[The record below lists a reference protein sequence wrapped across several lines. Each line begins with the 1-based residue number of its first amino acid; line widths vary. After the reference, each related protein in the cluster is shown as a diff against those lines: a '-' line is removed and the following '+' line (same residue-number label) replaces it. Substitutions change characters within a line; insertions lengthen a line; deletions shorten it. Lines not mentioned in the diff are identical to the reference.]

1 MTNSLSEEI
10 MGQYLLGIDNGST
23 VSKAALFDLHGK
35 EIAVASQKVHT
46 EYPHPGW
53 TERNMETL
61 WQGTATAIRE
71 VLAKSGVKPE
81 EIAGIGNT
89 GHGNG
94 VYLLDKQGKPLRNGI
109 QSMDSRAAD
118 IVNEWNDSNL
128 HASVFPFT
136 IQSFWPAQ
144 PNALLVWLKKNE
156 PQNYERLGA
165 ILMVK
170 DYIKYCLTGETTGD
184 YTDMSATSLMDV
196 RNRCYSRDL
205 MALYGLSEA
214 YDALP
219 PLKHSSEICGQV
231 TPAAAGETGLAIG
244 TPVVGGL
251 FDVDASAIGA
261 GVINPNQAC
270 LVMGSW
276 SINEVITRE
285 PIVDP
290 SLFMTT
296 LFAEP
301 GLYLT
306 IEGSA
311 TSATNLEWFVN
322 QCCGDERV
330 EAKQRGVSVYEICS
344 EEVASVAPDSSNII
358 FHPFLYGSNVQPTAR
373 AGFYGVAGWH
383 TRAHLL
389 RALYEGVVFGHLSHI
404 EKLRAAGGKF
414 NSARLA
420 GGGSRSSVWSQ
431 MFADTIQVPVEISD
445 GNELGARGVALSAG
459 IGAGIYRDYAE
470 AVQEAVS
477 VIRVHEPIPANTPHY
492 LARYAQYQRLAN
504 VMQEPWEA
512 LSKLG

>member
-1 MTNSLSEEI
+1 MS
-10 MGQYLLGIDNGST
+10 QYLLGIDNGST

-35 EIAVASQKVHT
+35 EIAVASCKADT

-53 TERNMETL
+53 TEREMEML
-61 WQGTATAIRE
+61 WQSTASAIRE
-71 VLAKSGVKPE
+71 VLAKSGARPE

-94 VYLLDKQGKPLRNGI
+94 VYLLDKQGHPLRNGI

-118 IVNEWNDSNL
+118 VVTEWNKHNL
-128 HASVFPFT
+128 HERVFPFT
-136 IQSFWPAQ
+136 IQSFWAAQ
-144 PNALLVWLKKNE
+144 PNAILVWLKKNE

-170 DYIKYCLTGETTGD
+170 DYIKYRLTGEITGD

-196 RNRCYSRDL
+196 RNKCYSREL
-205 MALYGLSEA
+205 MALYDLSEA
-214 YDALP
+214 FDSLP
-219 PLKHSSEICGQV
+219 PLKESSEVCGQV
-231 TPAAAGETGLAIG
+231 TSVAAQETGLAVG

-261 GVINPNQAC
+261 GAINVNQAC

-276 SINEVITRE
+276 SINEVITTE

-296 LFAEP
+296 LFADP
-301 GLYLT
+301 GLFLT

-322 QCCGDERV
+322 QCCGDERT

-344 EEVASVAPDSSNII
+344 EEVASLPPGSTNII

-389 RALYEGVVFGHLSHI
+389 RALYEGVVFGHFNHI
-404 EKLRAAGGKF
+404 EKLRAAGGQI
-414 NSARLA
+414 NTARLA
-420 GGGSRSSVWSQ
+420 GGGSRSAVWSQ
-431 MFADTIQVPVEISD
+431 MFADTIQVPMEISD
-445 GNELGARGVALSAG
+445 GNELGARGAALSAG
-459 IGAGIYRDYAE
+459 IGAGIYRNYAE

-477 VIRVHEPIPANTPHY
+477 VVRVHEPIPANTPLY
-492 LARYAQYQRLAN
+492 LARYAEYERLIK
-504 VMQEPWEA
+504 VMHEPWEA
-512 LSKLG
+512 LSKLD

>member
-1 MTNSLSEEI
+1 MA
-10 MGQYLLGIDNGST
+10 QHLLGIDNGST
-23 VSKAALFDLHGK
+23 VSKAALFDLHGR
-35 EIAVASQKVHT
+35 EIAVASCKADT

-53 TERNMETL
+53 TERDMEML
-61 WQGTATAIRE
+61 WQSTATAIRA

-94 VYLLDKQGKPLRNGI
+94 VYLLDKQGCPLRNGI

-118 IVNEWNDSNL
+118 IVTEWNGRNL
-128 HASVFPFT
+128 HAQVFPFT
-136 IQSFWPAQ
+136 TQSFWPAQ

-170 DYIKYCLTGETTGD
+170 DYIKYRLTGEVTGD

-196 RNRCYSRDL
+196 RNKYYSREL
-205 MALYGLSEA
+205 MALYDLSEA

-219 PLKHSSEICGQV
+219 PLKQSSEVCGQV
-231 TPAAAGETGLAIG
+231 TNTAAKETGLAVG

-261 GVINPNQAC
+261 GAIHVNQAC

-276 SINEVITRE
+276 SINEVITKE

-290 SLFMTT
+290 GLFMTT
-296 LFAEP
+296 LFADP
-301 GLYLT
+301 GLFLT

-322 QCCGDERV
+322 QCCADERA
-330 EAKQRGVSVYEICS
+330 EAQRRGISVYEVCS
-344 EEVASVAPDSSNII
+344 EEVASLPPGSTNII

-389 RALYEGVVFGHLSHI
+389 RALYEGVVFGHLNHI
-404 EKLRAAGGKF
+404 EKLRAAGGQI
-414 NSARLA
+414 NTARLA
-420 GGGSRSSVWSQ
+420 GGGSRSAVWSQ
-431 MFADTIQVPVEISD
+431 MFADTIQVPMEISD
-445 GNELGARGVALSAG
+445 GNELGARGAALSAG
-459 IGAGIYRDYAE
+459 IGAGIYRNYAE

-477 VIRVHEPIPANTPHY
+477 VVRVHEPIPANTPLY
-492 LARYAQYQRLAN
+492 LARYAEYERLIR
-504 VMQEPWEA
+504 VMHEPWEA
-512 LSKLG
+512 LNKLD

>member
-1 MTNSLSEEI
+1 MSK
-10 MGQYLLGIDNGST
+10 YLLGIDNGST
-23 VSKAALFDLHGK
+23 VSKAALFDLRGK
-35 EIAVASQKVHT
+35 EIAVASCAADT

-53 TERNMETL
+53 TERDMEML
-61 WQGTATAIRE
+61 WQSTATAIRE
-71 VLAKSGVKPE
+71 VLAKSGARPE

-94 VYLLDKQGKPLRNGI
+94 VYLLDKDGRPLRNGI

-118 IVNEWNDSNL
+118 VVTGWNQRNL
-128 HASVFPFT
+128 HAQVFPFT
-136 IQSFWPAQ
+136 LQSFWPAQ
-144 PNALLVWLKKNE
+144 PNALLVWLKENE
-156 PQNYERLGA
+156 PRNYERVGA

-170 DYIKYCLTGETTGD
+170 DYIKYRLTGEISGD
-184 YTDMSATSLMDV
+184 YTDMSAANLMDV
-196 RNRCYSRDL
+196 RNKCYSSEL
-205 MALYGLSEA
+205 MALYDLSEIV
-214 YDALP
+214 DALP
-219 PLKHSSEICGQV
+219 PLKYSCEVAGQV
-231 TPAAAGETGLAIG
+231 MPAAAQETGLAVG

-251 FDVDASAIGA
+251 FDVDASAIGS

-276 SINEVITRE
+276 SINEVITKD
-285 PIVDP
+285 PIMDP
-290 SLFMTT
+290 DLFMTT
-296 LFAEP
+296 IFAESD
-301 GLYLT
+301 LFLT

-322 QCCGDERV
+322 QCCGDERA
-330 EAKQRGVSVYEICS
+330 EAKRRGISVYEVCS
-344 EEVASVAPDSSNII
+344 EEVASLPPGSTNII

-404 EKLRAAGGKF
+404 EKLRTAGAQI

-420 GGGSRSSVWSQ
+420 GGGSRSPVWSQ
-431 MFADTIQVPVEISD
+431 MFADTIQVSMEVPD
-445 GNELGARGVALSAG
+445 GNELGALGAALSAG
-459 IGAGIYRDYAE
+459 IGAGVYRDYAE

-477 VIRVHEPIPANTPHY
+477 VVRVHEPIPANTPHY
-492 LARYAQYQRLAN
+492 LARYTEYQRLVK

-512 LSKLG
+512 LNKLG

>member
-1 MTNSLSEEI
+1 MA
-10 MGQYLLGIDNGST
+10 QYLLGIDNGST
-23 VSKAALFDLHGK
+23 VSKAALFDFHGR
-35 EIAVASQKVHT
+35 EIAVASCKADT

-53 TERNMETL
+53 TERDMEML
-61 WQGTATAIRE
+61 WQCTATAIRE

-94 VYLLDKQGKPLRNGI
+94 VYLLDKQGQPLRNGI
-109 QSMDSRAAD
+109 QSMDSRATS
-118 IVNEWNDSNL
+118 VVTEWNQRNL
-128 HASVFPFT
+128 HEQVFPFT

-170 DYIKYCLTGETTGD
+170 DYIKFCLTGEVTGD

-196 RNRCYSRDL
+196 RNKCYSRELMDL
-205 MALYGLSEA
+205 YDLSEA

-219 PLKHSSEICGQV
+219 PLKQSSEVCGQV
-231 TPAAAGETGLAIG
+231 TSAAAQETGLAVG

-261 GVINPNQAC
+261 GAINVNQAC

-276 SINEVITRE
+276 SINEVITRD

-290 SLFMTT
+290 GLFMTT
-296 LFAEP
+296 LFAET
-301 GLYLT
+301 GLFLT

-322 QCCGDERV
+322 QCCGDERA
-330 EAKQRGVSVYEICS
+330 EAKRRGVSVYEICS
-344 EEVASVAPDSSNII
+344 EEVASLPPGSTNII

-389 RALYEGVVFGHLSHI
+389 RALYEGVVFGHLNHI
-404 EKLRAAGGKF
+404 EKLRKAGGQI
-414 NSARLA
+414 STARLA
-420 GGGSRSSVWSQ
+420 GGGSRSPVWSQ
-431 MFADTIQVPVEISD
+431 MFADTIQVPMEISD
-445 GNELGARGVALSAG
+445 GNELGARGAALSAG
-459 IGAGIYRDYAE
+459 VGAGIYRDYAE
-470 AVQEAVS
+470 AVQEAVKI
-477 VIRVHEPIPANTPHY
+477 VRVHEPIPANTP
-492 LARYAQYQRLAN
+492 L
-504 VMQEPWEA
+504 
-512 LSKLG
+512 

>member
-1 MTNSLSEEI
+1 MSK
-10 MGQYLLGIDNGST
+10 YLLGIDNGST
-23 VSKAALFDLHGK
+23 VSKAALFDTSGK
-35 EIAVASQKVHT
+35 EVAVASCAADT

-53 TERNMETL
+53 TERDMEML
-61 WQGTATAIRE
+61 WQSTATAIRE
-71 VLAKSGVKPE
+71 VLAKSGARPG

-94 VYLLDKQGKPLRNGI
+94 LYLLDKQGRPLRNGI

-118 IVNEWNDSNL
+118 VVTEWNQRNL
-128 HASVFPFT
+128 HSRVFPFT
-136 IQSFWPAQ
+136 LQSFWPAQ

-156 PQNYERLGA
+156 PRNYERIGA

-170 DYIKYCLTGETTGD
+170 DYIKYRLTGEISGD
-184 YTDMSATSLMDV
+184 YTDMSAANLMDV
-196 RNRCYSRDL
+196 RNKCYSSEL
-205 MALYGLSEA
+205 LALYDLSEVIA
-214 YDALP
+214 ALP
-219 PLKHSSEICGQV
+219 PLKQSSEVAGQV
-231 TPAAAGETGLAIG
+231 TPTAAEETGLAAG

-251 FDVDASAIGA
+251 FDVDASAIGS

-276 SINEVITRE
+276 SINEVITE
-285 PIVDP
+285 DPIVDP
-290 SLFMTT
+290 GLFMTT
-296 LFAEP
+296 IFAEP
-301 GLYLT
+301 DLFLT

-322 QCCGDERV
+322 QFCGDERA
-330 EAKQRGVSVYEICS
+330 EAKRRGISVYEVCS
-344 EEVASVAPDSSNII
+344 EEVASLSPGSTNII

-389 RALYEGVVFGHLSHI
+389 RALYEGVAFGHLSHI
-404 EKLRAAGGKF
+404 EKLRTAGAQI

-431 MFADTIQVPVEISD
+431 MFADTIQVPMEVPD
-445 GNELGARGVALSAG
+445 GNELGARGAALSAG
-459 IGAGIYRDYAE
+459 IGAGVYRDYAE

-477 VIRVHEPIPANTPHY
+477 VVRVHEPIPANTPLY
-492 LARYAQYQRLAN
+492 LARYTEYQRLVK
-504 VMQEPWEA
+504 VMHEPWEA
-512 LSKLG
+512 LNKLD

>member
-1 MTNSLSEEI
+1 

-23 VSKAALFDLHGK
+23 VSKAALFNLKGK
-35 EIAVASQKVHT
+35 EIAVASCKAET

-53 TERNMETL
+53 TERDMEML
-61 WQGTATAIRE
+61 WHSTASAIRE
-71 VLAKSGVKPE
+71 VLAKSGVRPE

-94 VYLLDKQGKPLRNGI
+94 VYLLDKQGQPLRNGI
-109 QSMDSRAAD
+109 QSMDSRTAD
-118 IVNEWNDSNL
+118 VLTEWNQRNL
-128 HASVFPFT
+128 YAKVFPFT

-144 PNALLVWLKKNE
+144 PNALLFWLKKNE
-156 PQNYERLGA
+156 PQNYARLGS

-170 DYIKYCLTGETTGD
+170 DYIKYRLTGEITGD

-196 RNRCYSRDL
+196 RNKGYSREL
-205 MALYGLSEA
+205 MALYDLSEA

-219 PLKHSSEICGQV
+219 PLKQSSEVIGRV
-231 TPAAAGETGLAIG
+231 TPAAAQETGLAAN

-251 FDVDASAIGA
+251 FDVDACAIGA
-261 GVINPNQAC
+261 GAINLNQAC

-276 SINEVITRE
+276 SINEVITRD

-296 LFAEP
+296 LFAIP
-301 GLYLT
+301 SLFLT

-322 QCCGDERV
+322 QCCGDERA
-330 EAKQRGVSVYEICS
+330 EAKRRGISVYEVCN
-344 EEVASVAPDSSNII
+344 EEVASLPPGSTNII
-358 FHPFLYGSNVQPTAR
+358 FHPFLYGSNVQSTAR

-389 RALYEGVVFGHLSHI
+389 CALYEGVVFGHLSHI
-404 EKLRAAGGKF
+404 EKLRSAGAQI

-420 GGGSRSSVWSQ
+420 GGGSRSIVWSQ
-431 MFADTIQVPVEISD
+431 MFADTIQVPMEIAD
-445 GNELGARGVALSAG
+445 GNELGARGAALAAG
-459 IGAGIYRDYAE
+459 VGAEIYRDYAE
-470 AVQEAVS
+470 AVQESVS
-477 VIRVHEPIPANTPHY
+477 VVRVHEPIPANTPLY
-492 LARYAQYQRLAN
+492 LQRYAEYQRLVK
-504 VMQEPWEA
+504 VMQAPWEA
-512 LSKLG
+512 LNKLS

>member
-1 MTNSLSEEI
+1 

-35 EIAVASQKVHT
+35 EIATASCKADT

-53 TERNMETL
+53 TERDMETL
-61 WQGTATAIRE
+61 WQSTASAIRA
-71 VLAKSGVKPE
+71 VLAKSGVRPA

-94 VYLLDKQGKPLRNGI
+94 VYLLDKQGRPLRNAI

-118 IVNEWNDSNL
+118 VVTDWSHRNL
-128 HASVFPFT
+128 HAQVFPFT

-144 PNALLVWLKKNE
+144 PNALLVWLKQHE
-156 PQNYERLGA
+156 PQNYERVGA

-170 DYIKYCLTGETTGD
+170 DYIKYRLTGEITGD
-184 YTDMSATSLMDV
+184 YTDMSATSLIDV
-196 RNRCYSRDL
+196 RNRCYSREL
-205 MALYGLSEA
+205 MALYDLAEV

-219 PLKHSSEICGQV
+219 PLKQCFEVAGQV
-231 TPAAAGETGLAIG
+231 TRTVAEETGLAAG
-244 TPVVGGL
+244 TPVVGGM
-251 FDVDASAIGA
+251 FDVDASAIGVGA
-261 GVINPNQAC
+261 INPNQAC

-276 SINEVITRE
+276 SINDVITQD

-290 SLFMTT
+290 NLFMTT

-322 QCCGDERV
+322 QCCGDERA
-330 EAKQRGVSVYEICS
+330 EAKRRGISVYEICS
-344 EEVASVAPDSSNII
+344 EEVASLPPGSTNII

-373 AGFYGVAGWH
+373 AAFYGVAGWH

-389 RALYEGVVFGHLSHI
+389 RALYEGVVYGHLSHI
-404 EKLRAAGGKF
+404 EKLRAAGAQI
-414 NSARLA
+414 NTARLT
-420 GGGSRSSVWSQ
+420 GGGSRSPVWSQ
-431 MFADTIQVPVEISD
+431 MFADTIQVPMEVSD
-445 GNELGARGVALSAG
+445 GNELGARGAALSAG

-470 AVQEAVS
+470 AVQQAVS
-477 VIRVHEPIPANTPHY
+477 VVRVHEPIAANTPHY
-492 LARYAQYQRLAN
+492 LARYNEYRRLIDA
-504 VMQEPWEA
+504 MQTPWQE
-512 LSKLG
+512 LSKLS

>member
-1 MTNSLSEEI
+1 

-23 VSKAALFDLHGK
+23 VSKAALFNLKGK
-35 EIAVASQKVHT
+35 EIAVASCRAET

-53 TERNMETL
+53 TERDMEML
-61 WQGTATAIRE
+61 WQCTASAIRE
-71 VLAKSGVKPE
+71 VLAKSGVRPE

-94 VYLLDKQGKPLRNGI
+94 VYLLDKQGHPLRNGI

-118 IVNEWNDSNL
+118 VVTEWNQRNL
-128 HASVFPFT
+128 YTQVFPFT

-156 PQNYERLGA
+156 PHNYERLGA
-165 ILMVK
+165 ILMIK
-170 DYIKYCLTGETTGD
+170 DYVKYRLTGEITGD

-196 RNRCYSRDL
+196 RNKYYSREL
-205 MALYGLSEA
+205 MALYDLSEA
-214 YDALP
+214 YEALP
-219 PLKHSSEICGQV
+219 ALKYSSEVVGQV
-231 TPAAAGETGLAIG
+231 TPGAALETGLAAG
-244 TPVVGGL
+244 TPVIGGL
-251 FDVDASAIGA
+251 FDVDACAIGA
-261 GVINPNQAC
+261 GAINPNQAC

-276 SINEVITRE
+276 SINEVITRD

-296 LFAEP
+296 LFAIP
-301 GLYLT
+301 DLFLT

-322 QCCGDERV
+322 QCCGDERA
-330 EAKQRGVSVYEICS
+330 EAKRRGISVYEVCN
-344 EEVASVAPDSSNII
+344 EEVASLPPGSTNII
-358 FHPFLYGSNVQPTAR
+358 FHPFLFGSNVQPTAR

-389 RALYEGVVFGHLSHI
+389 RALYEGVVLGHLSHI
-404 EKLRAAGGKF
+404 EKLRSAGAHI

-420 GGGSRSSVWSQ
+420 GGGSRSIVWSQ
-431 MFADTIQVPVEISD
+431 MFADTIQVPMEITD
-445 GNELGARGVALSAG
+445 GNELGARGAALAAG
-459 IGAGIYRDYAE
+459 VGVRIYRDYAE

-477 VIRVHEPIPANTPHY
+477 VVRVHEPIPANTPLY
-492 LARYAQYQRLAN
+492 LQRYAEYQRLVK
-504 VMQEPWEA
+504 VMQAPWEA
-512 LSKLG
+512 LNKLGEQNINREQ

>member
-1 MTNSLSEEI
+1 

-35 EIAVASQKVHT
+35 EIAVASCKADT

-53 TERNMETL
+53 TERDMEML
-61 WQGTATAIRE
+61 WHSTACAISE
-71 VLAKSGVKPE
+71 VLAKSGARPE

-94 VYLLDKQGKPLRNGI
+94 VYLLDKQGRPLRNGI
-109 QSMDSRAAD
+109 QSMDSRAAG
-118 IVNEWNDSNL
+118 VVAGWNERNL
-128 HASVFPFT
+128 HAQVFPFT
-136 IQSFWPAQ
+136 IQAFWPAQ
-144 PNALLVWLKKNE
+144 PNALLVWLKQHE
-156 PQNYERLGA
+156 PQNYDRVGA

-170 DYIKYCLTGETTGD
+170 DYIKYRLTGEISGD
-184 YTDMSATSLMDV
+184 YTDMSGANLMDV
-196 RNRCYSRDL
+196 RNQCYSREL
-205 MALYGLSEA
+205 FALYDLSEL
-214 YDALP
+214 YEALP
-219 PLKHSSEICGQV
+219 PLTRSSQVAGHV
-231 TPAAAGETGLAIG
+231 TPAAAQETGLAPG

-251 FDVDASAIGA
+251 FDVDASAIGSGA
-261 GVINPNQAC
+261 VNVNQAC

-276 SINEVITRE
+276 AINEIITRD

-296 LFAEP
+296 IFAAP
-301 GLYLT
+301 GLFLT

-322 QCCGDERV
+322 QCCGDERA
-330 EAKQRGVSVYEICS
+330 EAKRRGISVYEVCN
-344 EEVASVAPDSSNII
+344 EEVASLAPGSTNII

-389 RALYEGVVFGHLSHI
+389 RALYEGVVFGHLSHV
-404 EKLRAAGGKF
+404 EKLRAAGAQI
-414 NSARLA
+414 NTARLA
-420 GGGSRSSVWSQ
+420 GGGSRSQVWSQ
-431 MFADTIQVPVEISD
+431 MFADAIQVPVEVSD
-445 GNELGARGVALSAG
+445 GSEVGARGAALSAG

-470 AVQEAVS
+470 AVQEAVT
-477 VIRVHEPIPANTPHY
+477 VVRVHEPIAANSPLY
-492 LARYAQYQRLAN
+492 LERYAEYQRLAR

-512 LSKLG
+512 LSRLG